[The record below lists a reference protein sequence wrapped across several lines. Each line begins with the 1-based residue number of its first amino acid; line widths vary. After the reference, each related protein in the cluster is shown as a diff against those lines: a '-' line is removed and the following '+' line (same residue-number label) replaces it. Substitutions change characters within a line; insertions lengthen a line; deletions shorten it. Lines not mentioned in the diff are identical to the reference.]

1 MIWFSDLISSNLA
14 EMSRHVVIT
23 QGATIL
29 WLVGYFWWYLWLGV
43 AKSYRERLKK
53 HNFNNNIHNIFTVHK
68 LFTVAILRYQPQLI
82 LPNYPVILSTDASPQ
97 FLEKLN
103 SFIFK

>member
-1 MIWFSDLISSNLA
+1 MIWFSNLIRSNLA

-29 WLVGYFWWYLWLGV
+29 WLVGYFWWYLWLRV

-53 HNFNNNIHNIFTVHK
+53 HNFINNIHNIFTVHK
-68 LFTVAILRYQPQLI
+68 LFTVAILRYQPTWYYQITL
-82 LPNYPVILSTDASPQ
+82 LYSPPTRHLS
-97 FLEKLN
+97 FLRNLTLY
-103 SFIFK
+103 F